1 MLRHGNSALTND
13 KMTKLAIRLSAAF
26 LPLLALAAA
35 PAPQRVTPM
44 TPDVVAS
51 YNPVLPQA
59 DFIRREAMVPMR
71 DGTRL
76 YTVIYMKK
84 GTKDGPILLSR
95 TPYDAKGST
104 DRTASLKVV
113 DKLPIMYKEFV
124 EDGYIIVQQDIR
136 GLHNSEGTFVMNRP
150 IVGPLN
156 KTGIDESTDAY
167 DTIAWLV
174 KNVPES
180 NGKVG
185 TIGSSYLGFTTLASE
200 INPHPALKA
209 AVPQSPMVDGWM
221 GDDWFHNGA
230 FRVSGFDYAV
240 DQSTAKAEG
249 RGLAFGTGDDY
260 TRYLEAGSMGDY
272 ARKYHVENVP
282 FVQKLMQNPAYT
294 EFWSGQAVDKWMG
307 ARPLTVPT
315 MLEVGQWDQED
326 SYGAPAVYKALKAKY
341 EGSGLLHLVIGPW
354 RHSGAN
360 HYGYE
365 LGALTFNGDTALQWR
380 TQELKPFLD
389 HYLKGGPD
397 PHTPPVYTYAT
408 GINQWQ
414 SSPRWPMGTPTPIYL
429 TAGNGISFEKPA
441 ASGRSDYVSDPARP
455 VPFLPRPVNMNDAD
469 QWHTWL
475 VHDQR
480 FVDGRTDVLSY
491 TSAPLTKPVHI
502 MGPPQVQLFAA
513 TSGTDSDWVV
523 KLIDVYPNE
532 NPEGASQGSKAD
544 MSGFELPIGIEI
556 FRGRYVDSFAQ
567 PHALIPGKVTEY
579 RWNLPNVDH
588 VFLPGH
594 RLMVQVQS
602 SLFPLYDRNPQT
614 YVPNIF
620 YAKAGDYRAA
630 TQSVFFG
637 GSNASAIYLP
647 VVPN

>member
-1 MLRHGNSALTND
+1 
-13 KMTKLAIRLSAAF
+13 MTKTAFRLTASL
-26 LPLLALAAA
+26 LPLVAIAAA
-35 PAPQRVTPM
+35 PPAPVTPM

-51 YNPVLPQA
+51 YNSILPQA

-71 DGTRL
+71 DGTKL
-76 YTVIYMKK
+76 YTVIFMKK
-84 GTKDGPILLSR
+84 GVTNAPILLSR

-104 DRTASLKVV
+104 SRTKSESVV
-113 DKLPIMYKEFV
+113 DVLPIMYKEFV
-124 EDGYIIVQQDIR
+124 NDGYIIVQQDIR
-136 GLHNSEGTFVMNRP
+136 GLHHSEGTFVMNRP

-167 DTIAWLV
+167 DAIDWLV

-180 NGKVG
+180 NGRVG
-185 TIGSSYLGFTTLASE
+185 TIGSSYLGFLTLASE

-230 FRVSGFDYAV
+230 FRVGGFDFAV
-240 DQSTAKAEG
+240 SQSTGKADAG
-249 RGLAFGTGDDY
+249 ASIPTGSGDDY
-260 TRYLEAGSMGDY
+260 TRYLEAGSMADY
-272 ARKYHVENVP
+272 ARKYNLEGFP

-294 EFWSGQAVDKWMG
+294 DFWSLQAVDKWLA

-326 SYGAPAVYKALKAKY
+326 SYGAPAVYRALKDKY
-341 EGSGLLHLVIGPW
+341 EGTDLLHVVIGPW

-365 LGALTFNGDTALQWR
+365 LGDLTFNGDTALQWR
-380 TQELKPFLD
+380 TEELKPFLD
-389 HYLKGGPD
+389 HYLKGTPD
-397 PHTPPVYTYAT
+397 PHTPPVFTYAS
-408 GINQWQ
+408 GINKWE
-414 SSPRWPMGTPTPIYL
+414 SSPRWPMGTPTPLYL
-429 TAGNGISFEKPA
+429 TASNGVSFDRPA
-441 ASGRSDYVSDPARP
+441 ASGHDDYVSDPARP
-455 VPFLPRPVNMNDAD
+455 VPYLPRPVDSGDAD
-469 QWHTWL
+469 QWHGWL

-480 FVDGRTDVLSY
+480 FVDGRTDVLTY
-491 TSAPLTKPVHI
+491 TTAPVTKAVHI
-502 MGPPQVQLFAA
+502 MGPPEVDLFAA

-532 NPEGASQGSKAD
+532 NPEGASQGSKKD

-556 FRGRYVDSFAQ
+556 FRGRYVDSFAK
-567 PHALIPGKVTEY
+567 PHALTPGKVTEY

-588 VFLPGH
+588 VILPGH
-594 RLMVQVQS
+594 RIMVQVQS

-614 YVPNIF
+614 FVPNIF
-620 YAKAGDYRAA
+620 YAKPGDYRKA
-630 TQSVFFG
+630 TQSVFTG
-637 GSNASAIYLP
+637 GSNASAVYLP
-647 VVPN
+647 IVP